1 MPKQTYRQAI
11 QKKVKELDKI
21 FDDAENL
28 RDVPA
33 TEEEKQQWN
42 LIRMHVAKAIDI
54 LNAMDNKLSAAMA
67 NIQLKGTY

>member
-11 QKKVKELDKI
+11 QKKVKELDTV

-42 LIRMHVAKAIDI
+42 LVRMHVGKAIDI
-54 LNAMDNKLSAAMA
+54 LNAIDNKLSAALA
-67 NIQLKGTY
+67 NYQLKGTY

>member
-1 MPKQTYRQAI
+1 MANQTYRQAI
-11 QKKVKELDKI
+11 QKKVKELDKV

-42 LIRMHVAKAIDI
+42 MVRMHVGKAIDI
-54 LNAMDNKLSAAMA
+54 LNNLDNKLTAAMA
-67 NIQLKGTY
+67 SYKLKGTY

>member
-1 MPKQTYRQAI
+1 MPNQTYRQAI

-33 TEEEKQQWN
+33 NEEEKQQWN
-42 LIRMHVAKAIDI
+42 LIRMHLAKSIDI
-54 LNAMDNKLSAAMA
+54 LNAIDNKLSTAMA
-67 NIQLKGTY
+67 RYELKGTY